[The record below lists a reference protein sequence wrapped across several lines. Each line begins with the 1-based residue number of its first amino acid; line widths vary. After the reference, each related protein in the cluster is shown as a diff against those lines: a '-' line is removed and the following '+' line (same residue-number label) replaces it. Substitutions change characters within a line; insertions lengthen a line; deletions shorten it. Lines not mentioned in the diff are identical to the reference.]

1 MLPVEIRSGIYWIGV
16 DDRTTDLFEGLWPIT
31 EEGVSYNTYL
41 INDKKK
47 AIIDLTKS
55 LKGDEFF
62 DNINKIVDVTEIDYM
77 VMNHMEPDHSGVIRT
92 FRKISPQTVILGSQR
107 TKKMLEEFYGIKD
120 KVEVVKDGDEIS
132 LGDKTL
138 KFFSTPMVHWPET
151 IMTYE
156 VSNKILFS
164 CDAFGSYGALGGSI
178 FDDECENLDF
188 YKNEAVRYYVNIVAK
203 FSKMVLKAIDKLKGI
218 PVEVIAPSHGRVW
231 RANPNEIVELYKKLA
246 SFADKEADPGV
257 TLIYGSMYG
266 NTENMMNAV
275 AQGISKTGVP
285 LKIFDVS
292 RTHVSYILPSLW
304 TKSGV
309 MIGAP
314 TYEAGL
320 FPTMA
325 NVLRMAE
332 LKSINNKR
340 FAMFGSYGW
349 SGGALKEIK
358 GILEPINWQLTD
370 SFEFIGM
377 PTDEELSSGEE
388 FGREFG
394 ELIKSG
400 RISSNN

>member
-1 MLPVEIRSGIYWIGV
+1 MLPVELKSDIYWIGV

-31 EEGVSYNTYL
+31 KEGVSYNSYL

-77 VMNHMEPDHSGVIRT
+77 VINHMEPDHSGVIRT
-92 FRKISPQTVILGSQR
+92 FRKISPQTVILGSER

-164 CDAFGSYGALGGSI
+164 CDAFGSYGALGGSL
-178 FDDECENLDF
+178 FDDECTNLDF
-188 YKNEAVRYYVNIVAK
+188 YKKEAVRYYVNIVAK
-203 FSKMVLKAIDKLKGI
+203 FSKMVLKAIDKLKDV
-218 PVEVIAPSHGRVW
+218 PVEIIAPSHGRVW
-231 RANPNEIVELYKKLA
+231 RKNPGTIVELYKKLA
-246 SFADKEADPGV
+246 SFASEQADPGV

-266 NTENMMNAV
+266 NTESMMNTV
-275 AQGISKTGVP
+275 AQGISETGI
-285 LKIFDVS
+285 LIEIFDVS

-304 TKSGV
+304 MNSGV
-309 MIGAP
+309 MVGAP

-358 GILEPINWQLTD
+358 EIVEPINWQLTD

-377 PTDEELSSGEE
+377 PTDDELSSGEA

-394 ELIKSG
+394 EYIKSLG
-400 RISSNN
+400 

>member
-31 EEGVSYNTYL
+31 QEGVSYNAYL

-47 AIIDLTKS
+47 AVIDLTKS

-62 DNINKIVDVTEIDYM
+62 DNINKIVDVSLIDYI
-77 VMNHMEPDHSGVIRT
+77 VVNHMEPDHSGVLRT
-92 FRKISPQTVILGSQR
+92 FRKITPETIILGSKK
-107 TKKMLEEFYGIKD
+107 TKEMLEAFYDIKD
-120 KVEVVKDGDEIS
+120 NVEVVNDGDEIS
-132 LGDKTL
+132 LGEKTL

-156 VSNKILFS
+156 VSDKILFS
-164 CDAFGSYGALGGSI
+164 CDAFGSYGTLGGSV

-188 YKNEAVRYYVNIVAK
+188 YKQEAVRYYVNIVAK
-203 FSKMVLKAIDKLKGI
+203 FSKMVLKAIDKLKDV
-218 PVEVIAPSHGRVW
+218 PVEIIAPSHGRVW
-231 RANPNEIVELYKKLA
+231 RKDPGTIVELYKKLA
-246 SFADKEADPGV
+246 NLVSEEAEVGI

-266 NTENMMNAV
+266 NTEKMMNAV
-275 AQGISKTGVP
+275 AQGISKTGIP

-292 RTHVSYILPSLW
+292 RIHVSYILPSLW
-304 TKSGV
+304 MKNGV
-309 MIGAP
+309 IIGAP

-320 FPTMA
+320 FPTMGD
-325 NVLRMAE
+325 VLTMAAR
-332 LKSINNKR
+332 KSIQNKK

-358 GILEPINWQLTD
+358 EIVEPLKWQLTD

-377 PTDEELSSGEE
+377 PTDEELKSGEE
-388 FGREFG
+388 FGKKFG
-394 ELIKSG
+394 ELIKSA
-400 RISSNN
+400 R

>member
-1 MLPVEIRSGIYWIGV
+1 
-16 DDRTTDLFEGLWPIT
+16 
-31 EEGVSYNTYL
+31 
-41 INDKKK
+41 
-47 AIIDLTKS
+47 
-55 LKGDEFF
+55 
-62 DNINKIVDVTEIDYM
+62 VTEIDYM
-77 VMNHMEPDHSGVIRT
+77 VINHMEPDHSGVIRT
-92 FRKISPQTVILGSQR
+92 FRKISPQTVILGSER

-164 CDAFGSYGALGGSI
+164 CDAFGSYGALGGSL
-178 FDDECENLDF
+178 FDDECTNLDF
-188 YKNEAVRYYVNIVAK
+188 YKKEAVRYYVNIVAK
-203 FSKMVLKAIDKLKGI
+203 FSKMVLKAIDKLKDV
-218 PVEVIAPSHGRVW
+218 PVEIIAPSHGRVW
-231 RANPNEIVELYKKLA
+231 RANPGAIVGLYKKLA
-246 SFADKEADPGV
+246 SFASEQADPGV

-266 NTENMMNAV
+266 NTESMMNAV
-275 AQGISKTGVP
+275 AQGISETGIP

-304 TKSGV
+304 MNSGV
-309 MIGAP
+309 MVGAP

-320 FPTMA
+320 FPSMA
-325 NVLRMAE
+325 GVLRMAE
-332 LKSINNKR
+332 LKSVKNKKY
-340 FAMFGSYGW
+340 AMFGSYGW

-358 GILEPINWQLTD
+358 EILEPINWQLTD

-377 PTDEELSSGEE
+377 PTDEELSSGEV

-394 ELIKSG
+394 EYIKSLG
-400 RISSNN
+400 

>member
-1 MLPVEIRSGIYWIGV
+1 MLPVEIKSGIYWIGV

-31 EEGVSYNTYL
+31 KEGVSYNTYL

-55 LKGDEFF
+55 IKVDEFF
-62 DNINKIVDVTEIDYM
+62 DNINKIVDMSEIDYI
-77 VMNHMEPDHSGVIRT
+77 VVNHMEPDHSGVIRT
-92 FRKISPQTVILGSQR
+92 FRKISPETTILGSER

-120 KVEVVKDGDEIS
+120 KVEVVKEGDEIS
-132 LGDKTL
+132 LGDNTL

-156 VSNKILFS
+156 ASNKILFS
-164 CDAFGSYGALGGSI
+164 CDAFGSYGALGGSV

-188 YKNEAVRYYVNIVAK
+188 YKDEAVRYYVNIVAK
-203 FSKMVLKAIDKLKGI
+203 FSKMVLKAIDKLKDV

-231 RANPNEIVELYKKLA
+231 RKNPGTIVELYTKLA
-246 SFADKEADPGV
+246 SLAEEEADPGV

-266 NTENMMNAV
+266 NTESMMNAV

-285 LKIFDVS
+285 LQIFDIS
-292 RTHVSYILPSLW
+292 HTHVSYVLPSLW
-304 TKSGV
+304 MKSGV

-332 LKSINNKR
+332 LKSVKNKK

-358 GILEPINWQLTD
+358 EIVEPVNWQLTE

-377 PTDEELSSGEE
+377 PTDDELKKGEE
-388 FGREFG
+388 FGKRFG
-394 ELIKSG
+394 ELIKS
-400 RISSNN
+400 SS

>member
-31 EEGVSYNTYL
+31 REGVSYNAYL

-62 DNINKIVDVTEIDYM
+62 DNINKIVDVSLIDYI
-77 VMNHMEPDHSGVIRT
+77 VVNHMEPDHSGVIRT
-92 FRKISPQTVILGSQR
+92 FRKISPETIILGSER

-132 LGDKTL
+132 LGEKTL

-156 VSNKILFS
+156 VSSKILFS
-164 CDAFGSYGALGGSI
+164 CDAFGSFGALGGSV
-178 FDDECENLDF
+178 FDNECKNLDF
-188 YKNEAVRYYVNIVAK
+188 YKQEAVRYYVNIVAK
-203 FSKMVLKAIDKLKGI
+203 FSKMVLKAIDKLK
-218 PVEVIAPSHGRVW
+218 EVPIEIVAPSHGRIW
-231 RANPNEIVELYKKLA
+231 RQNPGEIIKIYKNLANLA
-246 SFADKEADPGV
+246 DEKGEAGV
-257 TLIYGSMYG
+257 TLIYATMYG

-275 AQGISKTGVP
+275 AQGISQTGLP
-285 LKIFDVS
+285 LEIFDVS

-309 MIGAP
+309 MVGAP
-314 TYEAGL
+314 TYEAEL
-320 FPTMA
+320 FPTMGD
-325 NVLRMAE
+325 VLRMAAR
-332 LKSINNKR
+332 KSITNKK

-349 SGGALKEIK
+349 SGGALREIKEI
-358 GILEPINWQLTD
+358 IEPVKWQLTD
-370 SFEFIGM
+370 SFEFKGG
-377 PTDEELSSGEE
+377 PTKEELKKGEE
-388 FGREFG
+388 FGRKFG
-394 ELIKSG
+394 DLIKTSV
-400 RISSNN
+400 

>member
-1 MLPVEIRSGIYWIGV
+1 MLPVEIKPGIYWIGV

-31 EEGVSYNTYL
+31 VEGVSYNAYL

-55 LKGDEFF
+55 IKGDEFF
-62 DNINKIVDVTEIDYM
+62 DNINKIVDTSEIDYI
-77 VMNHMEPDHSGVIRT
+77 VVNHMEPDHSGVIRT
-92 FRKISPQTVILGSQR
+92 FRKISPETTILGSER

-132 LGDKTL
+132 LGEKTL

-164 CDAFGSYGALGGSI
+164 CDAFGSYGALGGSV
-178 FDDECENLDF
+178 FDDECEDLDF
-188 YKNEAVRYYVNIVAK
+188 YKNEALRYYVNIVAK
-203 FSKMVLKAIDKLKGI
+203 FSKMVLKAIDKLAGI
-218 PVEVIAPSHGRVW
+218 PVEIIAPSHGRVW
-231 RANPNEIVELYKKLA
+231 RRNPGEIVELYRKFAHLA
-246 SFADKEADPGV
+246 EEEAEPGV

-266 NTENMMNAV
+266 NTEKMMNAIV
-275 AQGISKTGVP
+275 QGVSKTGIS

-304 TKSGV
+304 IKSGV

-320 FPTMA
+320 FPTMVD
-325 NVLRMAE
+325 VLTMAAR
-332 LKSINNKR
+332 KSIKNKK

-358 GILEPINWQLTD
+358 EIVEPMNWELTD

-377 PTDEELSSGEE
+377 PTDKELKKGEE
-388 FGREFG
+388 FGKKFG
-394 ELIKSG
+394 ELINKK
-400 RISSNN
+400 

>member
-1 MLPVEIRSGIYWIGV
+1 MLPVEIRHGIYWIGV

-31 EEGVSYNTYL
+31 REGVSYNAYL

-55 LKGDEFF
+55 MKGDEFF
-62 DNINKIVDVTEIDYM
+62 DNINKIVDVSKIDYI
-77 VMNHMEPDHSGVIRT
+77 VVNHMEPDHSGVIRT
-92 FRKISPQTVILGSQR
+92 FRKISPETTILGSER

-120 KVEVVKDGDEIS
+120 KVEAVKDGDKIS
-132 LGDKTL
+132 LGEKTL
-138 KFFSTPMVHWPET
+138 KFFSTPLVHWPET

-156 VSNKILFS
+156 ISNKILFS
-164 CDAFGSYGALGGSI
+164 CDAFGSYGALGGSV
-178 FDDECENLDF
+178 FDDECENLGF
-188 YKNEAVRYYVNIVAK
+188 YKKEAVRYYVNIVAK
-203 FSKMVLKAIDKLKGI
+203 FSKMVLKAIDKLKDV
-218 PVEVIAPSHGRVW
+218 PVEIIAPSHGRVW
-231 RANPNEIVELYKKLA
+231 RKDPGTIVELYSKLA
-246 SFADKEADPGV
+246 RLEDKQAEHGV

-266 NTENMMNAV
+266 NTEKMMNAV
-275 AQGISKTGVP
+275 AQGISKTGIP

-320 FPTMA
+320 FPTMGE
-325 NVLRMAE
+325 VLRMAA
-332 LKSINNKR
+332 LKNIKNKK

-349 SGGALKEIK
+349 SGGALKEINEIVK
-358 GILEPINWQLTD
+358 PVNWPLTD

-377 PTDEELSSGEE
+377 PTDEELKKGEE
-388 FGREFG
+388 FGRKFG
-394 ELIKSG
+394 QLIKAG
-400 RISSNN
+400 H